1 MKLKK
6 PKFWDYKEP
15 HIYSY
20 LLLPFSIILKLISKI
35 NLKSKPKSTNP
46 MIKTICVGNIYVGG
60 TGKTSLAIKIKEIL
74 EKQNIRVCFIKKFYS
89 NQIDEQKLLNKNGQL
104 FTSKKRITA
113 LDEAILQGYQV
124 AIFDDG
130 LQDASIKY
138 DLEIVCFNNLNWIG
152 NGLTLPSGPLREDIN
167 NLKLYNNLFLNGNE
181 EPLIEIKNKIRKIN
195 PKIDIN
201 QGKYVPLNI
210 ENFNKEDS
218 YLVFSGIG
226 NHKTFINMLKN
237 SDFKIIDDLEYP
249 DHYQYSIKD
258 FYEIINKAKK
268 YNAKIITTEKD
279 YLRLDS
285 FDKTE
290 ILFIKSALE
299 ILDEKKLTQTLIGL
313 NEKN

>member
-210 ENFNKEDS
+210 ENFNKEES

-299 ILDEKKLTQTLIGL
+299 ILDEKKLTQTLIAL